1 MHLILASASPRRREL
16 LTQAGFDFTLQPA
29 DINED
34 PLPGEAA
41 AAYVQRL
48 AVEKAQ
54 AVCALRREANSGS
67 NAEPFVV
74 LAADTCV
81 VADGAI
87 LGKPSG
93 PADARRMLALLSGRT
108 HAVMTG
114 IAAVFSGDSTL
125 PGRTLADVEI
135 TQVTFHLLTEPEIAR
150 YVASGEPLDKAGAYA
165 IQGFA
170 ARWIPRI
177 EGDYFNV
184 VGLPIA
190 RTVELLEA
198 GANRRCGSSGAC
210 KRSFIFNKVNSFS
223 ECPTQA
229 PGTSEVNMLFRLVW
243 FNRHTRS
250 SCRGCNLLFGDPP
263 RGRYGSLRADN
274 PVRDQLSGGGSP
286 QRRRGLHAAGPCRC
300 RLRHRL
306 PPH

>member
-1 MHLILASASPRRREL
+1 MQLILASASPRRREL
-16 LTQAGFDFTLQPA
+16 LTQAGFQFTVEVP

-54 AVCALRREANSGS
+54 AVCALHRDQ
-67 NAEPFVV
+67 EPAPFLV

-81 VADGAI
+81 VSDGAI
-87 LGKPSG
+87 LGKPIG
-93 PADARRMLALLSGRT
+93 PADAERMLSLLSGRT

-114 IAAVFSGDSTL
+114 VAAVYSAGPHQPT
-125 PGRTLADVEI
+125 RTLADVEI
-135 TQVTFHLLTEPEIAR
+135 TQVTFLLITQLEIMR

-165 IQGFA
+165 IQGYA

-190 RTVELLEA
+190 RMVQLLDEVKVE
-198 GANRRCGSSGAC
+198 ANGVSHQ
-210 KRSFIFNKVNSFS
+210 
-223 ECPTQA
+223 EEMT
-229 PGTSEVNMLFRLVW
+229 
-243 FNRHTRS
+243 
-250 SCRGCNLLFGDPP
+250 
-263 RGRYGSLRADN
+263 
-274 PVRDQLSGGGSP
+274 
-286 QRRRGLHAAGPCRC
+286 
-300 RLRHRL
+300 
-306 PPH
+306 